1 MTSDTINPFLG
12 TERHRGKETPHF
24 DSDLT
29 TFKVGK
35 VNRVFFF
42 SKIRLL
48 YEFSWQKE
56 NPWLYLHIHALSPY
70 STIKWLGKRWRILS
84 FGYQTSSKYYSMGF
98 LHHFQY
104 GLSYAMHP
112 EKLWSQPLNLTM
124 LRVIE
129 VRQWDKTYWKEA

>member
-42 SKIRLL
+42 QKLGFYMNSHDKKKILDYICIFMLSLL
-48 YEFSWQKE
+48 T
-56 NPWLYLHIHALSPY
+56 LL
-70 STIKWLGKRWRILS
+70 
-84 FGYQTSSKYYSMGF
+84 
-98 LHHFQY
+98 
-104 GLSYAMHP
+104 
-112 EKLWSQPLNLTM
+112 
-124 LRVIE
+124 
-129 VRQWDKTYWKEA
+129 